1 MGSHVWQRDAKKSTG
16 GKTFAVGVP
25 AIVPAPVP
33 PPPKRRKLVWSRQ
46 DAAAARDAEA
56 AATKDAGSAAQPKNA
71 SPGEANLA
79 SAADESAEL
88 AERRDGS
95 AQAGPSGQDRAEAP
109 RGPLKKRAD
118 APALGAS
125 AEPKPTALDAALE
138 ARRKEM
144 EALQRMIAEKKAERD
159 GALKRQAEAHAR
171 VKSGELEAWR
181 SQINSAFQ
189 SVSRGAFACGA
200 HADMVRQ
207 WRSACG
213 RACGQLTRL
222 FSPRQILASAKQDAA
237 EDIAVQKVP
246 VTYATRADIQRVLD
260 APDDYSVLQVGLWL
274 TRVAC
279 SLRTSRAP
287 RSSAPSSLQVQPDT
301 SAAELRRRYRR
312 LAVTLHPDKCATEGA
327 SEAFQRLVRAFQNLQ
342 DYAR

>member
-118 APALGAS
+118 APALRAS

-189 SVSRGAFACGA
+189 S
-200 HADMVRQ
+200 
-207 WRSACG
+207 
-213 RACGQLTRL
+213 
-222 FSPRQILASAKQDAA
+222 ILASAKQDAA

-260 APDDYSVLQVGLWL
+260 APDDYSV
-274 TRVAC
+274 
-279 SLRTSRAP
+279 
-287 RSSAPSSLQVQPDT
+287 LQVQPDT